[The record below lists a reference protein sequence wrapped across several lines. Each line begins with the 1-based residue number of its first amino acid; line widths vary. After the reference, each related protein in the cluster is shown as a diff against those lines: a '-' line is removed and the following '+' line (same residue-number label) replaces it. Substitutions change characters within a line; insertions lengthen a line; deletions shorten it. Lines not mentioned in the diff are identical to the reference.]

1 MGFFPGIPYQ
11 GSSLDQLET
20 LSGSQTPRRLSSP
33 LTQNPGSAP
42 GIYSVMLYKAT
53 LKILFVWHCRP
64 TLSISRWVGRQG
76 FYYFLFF
83 FTFMIWK
90 LYIFGNVFLQEHR
103 GRYDIKESNLMQ
115 HKEQQ
120 KSISIF
126 IKKPFSVCLDAFH
139 CRPFRHYFR
148 FSRPFSIL
156 CRLNVC
162 SQLCPSSSRFIF
174 ILIRVRVSSKA
185 CKR

>member
-1 MGFFPGIPYQ
+1 VGFFPGIPYQ

-20 LSGSQTPRRLSSP
+20 LSGPQTPRRLSSP

-120 KSISIF
+120 KSNSIF
-126 IKKPFSVCLDAFH
+126 IKKNIFCLSGCFPLPAFSTLFSFQQTIFYSMSFKRLLSIQCTSSAF
-139 CRPFRHYFR
+139 
-148 FSRPFSIL
+148 IIEIW
-156 CRLNVC
+156 N
-162 SQLCPSSSRFIF
+162 
-174 ILIRVRVSSKA
+174 K
-185 CKR
+185 